1 MSLEGNAVLSL
12 TSAIDD
18 SFAHAVETILAM
30 SSEGRVIVS
39 GIGKAGF
46 IAMKISATF
55 ASTGVPSFFLHPAE
69 AVHGDLGRY
78 TKQDVALLLS
88 NSGETDELIRIIPHI
103 KRMGCPIISL
113 TAQGGSNLARY
124 SDITLTIG
132 KLREAGPLGLAP
144 TTTTTT
150 MLALGDALAM
160 AVLNQKDFTKE
171 QFAFFHPG
179 GEIGRSLLTV
189 QEVMRTGEENCI
201 VHENVRVREML
212 HSITNTKGRPGAAS
226 VVHSDGTLAGV
237 YTDGQLRRDLEQG
250 ADFLDFPASKVM
262 TAKPKTILPDKL
274 ADEAMQLMSEF
285 KIDQLI
291 VIDES
296 NKPIGLIDIQDLV
309 SIRPKV

>member
-1 MSLEGNAVLSL
+1 
-12 TSAIDD
+12 
-18 SFAHAVETILAM
+18 
-30 SSEGRVIVS
+30 
-39 GIGKAGF
+39 
-46 IAMKISATF
+46 
-55 ASTGVPSFFLHPAE
+55 
-69 AVHGDLGRY
+69 
-78 TKQDVALLLS
+78 
-88 NSGETDELIRIIPHI
+88 
-103 KRMGCPIISL
+103 MGCPIISL

-274 ADEAMQLMSEF
+274 ADEAMRLMSEF

-291 VIDES
+291 VVDEA